1 MFRVGSGHV
10 QSMFRACSENVL
22 SVFRACSGYVHG
34 LFRVCSGY
42 ASFHSLAHLVCQFLA
57 FLYYVPSDSNPIQ
70 YTSLFGMGA
79 SDLHISGTW
88 KNVPICCDT
97 PKEPKIPGGFLRVYR
112 LFCRFYQ
119 TRVRSL
125 HYRLSNGN
133 YELKKKCLKV
143 NIYFVLSFRQKQ
155 VIHFK

>member
-1 MFRVGSGHV
+1 MFRVCSEYVQSMFRVGSEYVQSRFRACPEHVQSFFRACSVHV
-10 QSMFRACSENVL
+10 QSM
-22 SVFRACSGYVHG
+22 FRACSGYVHG

-97 PKEPKIPGGFLRVYR
+97 PKEPKIPGGFLRVCR
-112 LFCRFYQ
+112 LFCRFYR

-125 HYRLSNGN
+125 GMLVSD
-133 YELKKKCLKV
+133 LLTD
-143 NIYFVLSFRQKQ
+143 
-155 VIHFK
+155 